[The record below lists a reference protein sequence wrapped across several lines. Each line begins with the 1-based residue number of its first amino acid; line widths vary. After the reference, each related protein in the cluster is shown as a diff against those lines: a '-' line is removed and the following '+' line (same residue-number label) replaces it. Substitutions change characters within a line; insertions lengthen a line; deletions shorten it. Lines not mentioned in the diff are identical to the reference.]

1 MTSGNQLNSSGAG
14 ALRRLFAV
22 LLLSLCIGAFAQG
35 AQKSAVDT
43 AAKAVDDAK
52 AELKVLENKLK
63 ASSTEKGK
71 CLKSV
76 DKAEKSIKKAE
87 DALSSASKKAAAQA
101 QKLGLAKDDAD
112 KAKQKAKLDELNAD
126 AKAKSEALDEAKKI
140 ATTMKANAS
149 KVDADYDKAF
159 KDVQDAKAKL
169 AAAQKT
175 LAEKKA
181 EAKQAEAKLASEAEA
196 KVKAAKEAKAAKEK
210 ADKEAAAKALAEKKA
225 AEKAAKDAKAG
236 KEKADKDAAAKAL
249 AEKKLADKAAKEA
262 AAKAAA
268 QKKAEE
274 KAAAEKKKAE
284 AKAAKEEAYRL
295 AAKKKAE
302 EKAAKEE
309 AAKIAEQKRLE
320 ADPVAKKKAE
330 EKAAKKAAKEAA
342 AQKKAEEK
350 AAAEQ
355 KKMEERAVAA
365 EAPVKKT
372 PNVYVVPWKAAQDD
386 EPARMTGGKK
396 INAKAE
402 EVDKNDDSAVCP
414 QFVVAMVS
422 GDKKQIEG
430 MKLWED
436 WSSYIVFN
444 KVTVKQVRAFHAK
457 LLKAVQDKGYIF
469 AQIVFPTRTWEN
481 GIFVAVVD
489 LGKVGDI
496 TVKNSKHYSPKQ
508 IASALESSDGR
519 FNYAD
524 VHNELFGLNARPD
537 LKINTQLQTEKV
549 DGRRIIN
556 AELDVKDSLP
566 IHGAVEISNTGSK
579 DSDSDWRIRAT
590 LQHLNLTRHGD
601 SLTIDYLT
609 GGDIADNL
617 NAFSGS
623 YFLPINDSNRLNVYA
638 GWSSSTAD
646 DVLPE
651 LNVRGR
657 GWFAGAA
664 FTHTLYST
672 ELHNVELSLGW
683 FYQKYEQFQDLDGE
697 RYEDNDEH
705 VVSMPSLTLGYS
717 SKMFDEFGG
726 RNFASISVKQ
736 NRAGQYGSS
745 SSRKFTETSGGKS
758 DGDFKIWTLSLARF
772 QRLFSGEDRP
782 GKWTLF
788 TKASAQ
794 IASDGL
800 PTIVRDYVGGMNSV
814 RGYRENELGGDNSF
828 VGSIELRTP
837 LMENFIPGLKKDKEE
852 LKKGNNDLTQHR
864 LQLVTFT
871 DMGYVSERHKQG
883 ASDEQG
889 FWSVGAGLRM
899 GFTKYAQMSLDY
911 GYPILEASEDTP
923 NDGRLHLS
931 LQLQF

>member
-1 MTSGNQLNSSGAG
+1 MTSGNQLNSSGTG
-14 ALRRLFAV
+14 TLRRLFAV
-22 LLLSLCIGAFAQG
+22 LLLSLSIGAFAED
-35 AQKSAVDT
+35 AQKSVVDT
-43 AAKAVDDAK
+43 ALKAVDDAK

-71 CLKSV
+71 CQKAV

-87 DALSSASKKAAAQA
+87 DALASASKKAADQVKQLAA
-101 QKLGLAKDDAD
+101 AKDDAA
-112 KAKQKAKLDELNAD
+112 KAKQQAKLDALNAD
-126 AKAKSEALDEAKKI
+126 AKAKSEALDEAKKV
-140 ATTMKANAS
+140 AAAMKDNAS
-149 KVDADYDKAF
+149 KVDAAYDKAF
-159 KDVQDAKAKL
+159 KDVQDGKAKL
-169 AAAQKT
+169 DAARKN
-175 LAEKKA
+175 LADKKA
-181 EAKQAEAKLASEAEA
+181 EAKLAEAKAAQEAAA
-196 KVKAAKEAKAAKEK
+196 KVKAEKEAKA
-210 ADKEAAAKALAEKKA
+210 
-225 AEKAAKDAKAG
+225 
-236 KEKADKDAAAKAL
+236 
-249 AEKKLADKAAKEA
+249 
-262 AAKAAA
+262 
-268 QKKAEE
+268 
-274 KAAAEKKKAE
+274 KAAAEKKAM
-284 AKAAKEEAYRL
+284 
-295 AAKKKAE
+295 
-302 EKAAKEE
+302 
-309 AAKIAEQKRLE
+309 
-320 ADPVAKKKAE
+320 
-330 EKAAKKAAKEAA
+330 
-342 AQKKAEEK
+342 EK

-355 KKMEERAVAA
+355 KKA
-365 EAPVKKT
+365 EARAAKEAEAKAIAEKKAQAKAAGQSEEA
-372 PNVYVVPWKAAQDD
+372 PAKQAEPSNVYVVPWKTAKDD
-386 EPARMTGGKK
+386 EPAKMSGGRK
-396 INAKAE
+396 INAKEE

-422 GDKKQIEG
+422 GDKKQIESL
-430 MKLWED
+430 KLWED

-489 LGKVGDI
+489 LGKVGNI
-496 TVKNSKHYSPKQ
+496 TVKNSKHYSPIQ
-508 IASALESSDGR
+508 IARALENSDGR

-524 VHNELFGLNARPD
+524 VHNELFGLNASPD

-566 IHGAVEISNTGSK
+566 IHGAVELSNTGSK
-579 DSDSDWRIRAT
+579 DSDSDWRVRAT

-609 GGDIADNL
+609 GGDIADSL

-623 YFLPINDSNRLNVYA
+623 YFLPINDSNRFNLYA
-638 GWSSSTAD
+638 GWSSSNAD

-651 LNVRGR
+651 LSVRGR

-664 FTHTLYST
+664 FTHTLYET

-683 FYQKYEQFQDLDGE
+683 FFQKYEQFQDLNGE
-697 RYEDNDEH
+697 RYDDNDDH
-705 VVSMPSLTLGYS
+705 TVSMPSITLGYS
-717 SKMFDEFGG
+717 SKMFDEWGG

-736 NRAGQYGSS
+736 NRAGQFGASS
-745 SSRKFTETSGGKS
+745 ARKFTETSGGKT
-758 DGDFKIWTLSLARF
+758 DGDFKVWTLSLARF

-788 TKASAQ
+788 AKAAAQ

-800 PTIVRDYVGGMNSV
+800 PTVVRDYVGGMNSV

-828 VGSIELRTP
+828 VGSVELRTP
-837 LMENFIPGLKKDKEE
+837 LMENFIPGLKKSQEE
-852 LKKGNNDLTQHR
+852 LKKGDNKWTQHR
-864 LQLVTFT
+864 LQLVAFT
-871 DMGYVSERHKQG
+871 DAGYVSERHKQG
-883 ASDEQG
+883 ASDDQG

-899 GFTKYAQMSLDY
+899 GLTKFAQMSLDY
-911 GYPILEASEDTP
+911 GYPIIEASEDTP

>member
-14 ALRRLFAV
+14 TLRRLFAV
-22 LLLSLCIGAFAQG
+22 LLLSLSIGAFAQD

-43 AAKAVDDAK
+43 AQKAVNDAK
-52 AELKVLENKLK
+52 AELKVRENNLK
-63 ASSTEKGK
+63 ASSTEKSK
-71 CLKSV
+71 CLKSI

-87 DALSSASKKAAAQA
+87 DALASASKKAAIQA
-101 QKLGLAKDDAD
+101 QKLGLAKNDAD
-112 KAKQKAKLDELNAD
+112 KAKQQAKLDELNAE
-126 AKAKSEALDEAKKI
+126 AKAKNDALEEAKKI
-140 ATTMKANAS
+140 AATMKDNAS

-169 AAAQKT
+169 AAAQKN
-175 LAEKKA
+175 LAEKKV
-181 EAKQAEAKLASEAEA
+181 EAKQAEAKMASDAEA
-196 KVKAAKEAKAAKEK
+196 KVKAAKAAKAAKEK
-210 ADKEAAAKALAEKKA
+210 ADKEAAAQALAEKKA
-225 AEKAAKDAKAG
+225 AEKAAK
-236 KEKADKDAAAKAL
+236 
-249 AEKKLADKAAKEA
+249 EA
-262 AAKAAA
+262 AAQSAA

-295 AAKKKAE
+295 AAKEKAEEKAAAQAAAQKKLEADPVAKKKAE
-302 EKAAKEE
+302 EKAAKQAAKE
-309 AAKIAEQKRLE
+309 AAAQ
-320 ADPVAKKKAE
+320 KKAE

-355 KKMEERAVAA
+355 KKMEDRAAAA
-365 EAPVKKT
+365 EAPVKKA
-372 PNVYVVPWKAAQDD
+372 PNVYVVPWKAAKDD
-386 EPARMTGGKK
+386 EPAKMSGGKK
-396 INAKAE
+396 INAKEE

-519 FNYAD
+519 FNYTD
-524 VHNELFGLNARPD
+524 VHNELFGVNARPD

-566 IHGAVEISNTGSK
+566 IHAAVELSNTGSK
-579 DSDSDWRIRAT
+579 DSDSDWRVRAT

-683 FYQKYEQFQDLDGE
+683 FYQKYEQFQDLNGE
-697 RYEDNDEH
+697 RYEDNDDH
-705 VVSMPSLTLGYS
+705 TVSMPSITLGYS

-745 SSRKFTETSGGKS
+745 SARKFTETSGGKT

-837 LMENFIPGLKKDKEE
+837 LMENFIPGLKKNKEE

-883 ASDEQG
+883 ASDDQG

-911 GYPILEASEDTP
+911 GYPIIEASEDTP

>member
-1 MTSGNQLNSSGAG
+1 M
-14 ALRRLFAV
+14 
-22 LLLSLCIGAFAQG
+22 LSLSIGAFALD
-35 AQKSAVDT
+35 AQKSVVDT
-43 AAKAVDDAK
+43 AQQAVNDAK

-63 ASSTEKGK
+63 VSSTEKGK
-71 CLKSV
+71 CQKAI

-87 DALSSASKKAAAQA
+87 DALASASKKAAIQN

-112 KAKQKAKLDELNAD
+112 KAKQQAKLDELNAA
-126 AKAKSEALDEAKKI
+126 AKAKNDALEEAKKI
-140 ATTMKANAS
+140 AATMKANAS

-169 AAAQKT
+169 AAAQKN
-175 LAEKKA
+175 LAEKKVEA
-181 EAKQAEAKLASEAEA
+181 EQAEAKMAKEAEA
-196 KVKAAKEAKAAKEK
+196 KEKADKEAKAAKEK
-210 ADKEAAAKALAEKKA
+210 ADKEAKAAKEKADKEAKAAKEKADREAAAKALAEKKA
-225 AEKAAKDAKAG
+225 A
-236 KEKADKDAAAKAL
+236 DKV
-249 AEKKLADKAAKEA
+249 AKEA
-262 AAKAAA
+262 AAQAAA

-274 KAAAEKKKAE
+274 KAAAEQKKAE

-302 EKAAKEE
+302 EKAA
-309 AAKIAEQKRLE
+309 AQAVAEQKKAE
-320 ADPVAKKKAE
+320 EKAAAEKKKAEEKTAAEQKKAE

-355 KKMEERAVAA
+355 KKMEERAAAA
-365 EAPVKKT
+365 EKPVKKT
-372 PNVYVVPWKAAQDD
+372 PNVYVVPWKAAKDD
-386 EPARMTGGKK
+386 ELAKMSGGKK
-396 INAKAE
+396 INAKE
-402 EVDKNDDSAVCP
+402 EEADKNDDSAVCP

-422 GDKKQIEG
+422 GDKKQIEN

-566 IHGAVEISNTGSK
+566 IHGAVELSNTGSK

-623 YFLPINDSNRLNVYA
+623 YFLPVNDSNRLNVYA

-683 FYQKYEQFQDLDGE
+683 FYQKYEQFQDLNGE
-697 RYEDNDEH
+697 RYEDNDDH

-717 SKMFDEFGG
+717 SKMFDEWGG

-736 NRAGQYGSS
+736 NRPGQYGSS
-745 SSRKFTETSGGKS
+745 SARKFTETSGGKS

-794 IASDGL
+794 IASDSL

-883 ASDEQG
+883 ASDDQG

>member
-1 MTSGNQLNSSGAG
+1 MTSGNQLNSSGTG
-14 ALRRLFAV
+14 TLRRLFAV
-22 LLLSLCIGAFAQG
+22 LLLSLSIGAFAQD
-35 AQKSAVDT
+35 AQKSVVDT
-43 AAKAVDDAK
+43 AMKAVDDAK

-71 CLKSV
+71 CQKAV

-87 DALSSASKKAAAQA
+87 DALASASKKAADQVKQLAA
-101 QKLGLAKDDAD
+101 AKDDAA
-112 KAKQKAKLDELNAD
+112 KAKQQAKLDALNAE
-126 AKAKSEALDEAKKI
+126 AKAKSEALDEAKKV
-140 ATTMKANAS
+140 AAAMKDNAG

-169 AAAQKT
+169 DAAQKN
-175 LAEKKA
+175 LADKKA
-181 EAKQAEAKLASEAEA
+181 EAKLA
-196 KVKAAKEAKAAKEK
+196 EAKAAQEAAAKVK
-210 ADKEAAAKALAEKKA
+210 ADKEAKA
-225 AEKAAKDAKAG
+225 
-236 KEKADKDAAAKAL
+236 
-249 AEKKLADKAAKEA
+249 
-262 AAKAAA
+262 
-268 QKKAEE
+268 
-274 KAAAEKKKAE
+274 KAAAEKKAQE
-284 AKAAKEEAYRL
+284 KAAAEQ
-295 AAKKKAE
+295 KKAE
-302 EKAAKEE
+302 EKAAKEAALKAAAE
-309 AAKIAEQKRLE
+309 KKAQEKAAKEQ
-320 ADPVAKKKAE
+320 KKAE
-330 EKAAKKAAKEAA
+330 EKAAKEAA

-355 KKMEERAVAA
+355 KKAEEKAAKNAAALEERRKKAEEASAKKA
-365 EAPVKKT
+365 EA
-372 PNVYVVPWKAAQDD
+372 PNVYVVPWKAAKDD
-386 EPARMTGGKK
+386 ELAKMSGGKK
-396 INAKAE
+396 INAKE
-402 EVDKNDDSAVCP
+402 EETDKNDDSAVCP

-422 GDKKQIEG
+422 GDKKQIES

-489 LGKVGDI
+489 LGKVGNI
-496 TVKNSKHYSPKQ
+496 TVKNSKHYSPSQ
-508 IASALESSDGR
+508 IARALENSDGR

-524 VHNELFGLNARPD
+524 MHNELFGLNARPD

-566 IHGAVEISNTGSK
+566 IHGAIEISNTGSK
-579 DSDSDWRIRAT
+579 SSDSDWRVRAT
-590 LQHLNLTRHGD
+590 LQHLNLTKHGD

-609 GGDIADNL
+609 GGDIADSL

-623 YFLPINDSNRLNVYA
+623 YFLPINDQSRFNLYA

-651 LNVRGR
+651 LSVSGR

-664 FTHTLYST
+664 YTHTLYET

-683 FYQKYEQFQDLDGE
+683 FFQKYEQFQDLNGE
-697 RYEDNDEH
+697 RYDDNDEH
-705 VVSMPSLTLGYS
+705 TVSMPSITLGYS

-736 NRAGQYGSS
+736 NRAGQFGAS
-745 SSRKFTETSGGKS
+745 SSRKFTETSGGKT
-758 DGDFKIWTLSLARF
+758 DGDFKVWTLSLARF

-788 TKASAQ
+788 AKASAQ

-800 PTIVRDYVGGMNSV
+800 PTVARDYVGGMNSV

-828 VGSIELRTP
+828 VGSVELRTP
-837 LMENFIPGLKKDKEE
+837 LMENFIPGLKKSQEE
-852 LKKGNNDLTQHR
+852 LKKGDNKWTQHR
-864 LQLVTFT
+864 LQLVAFT
-871 DMGYVSERHKQG
+871 DAGYVSERHKQG
-883 ASDEQG
+883 ASDDQG

-899 GFTKYAQMSLDY
+899 GLSKFAQMSLDY
-911 GYPILEASEDTP
+911 GYPIIEASEDTP